1 MRTQDEILAQCEAR
15 YRELERR
22 AEVIKKLE
30 ARPKCVDC
38 RWIDTRGYLNGGLC
52 NQPLIKG
59 FDERGP
65 DCFDRMSYSKH
76 RTALC
81 GPEKALWEP
90 KLNLLQ
96 RAWGRCAGLAERV
109 AEIIWH

>member
-1 MRTQDEILAQCEAR
+1 MRTQEEILAQCEAR

-22 AEVIKKLE
+22 AEAIKKLE
-30 ARPKCVDC
+30 AQPKCVDC
-38 RWIDTRGYLNGGLC
+38 RWAKSEYLGHSC

-65 DCFDRMSYSKH
+65 ACFDSASYGKH

-90 KLNLLQ
+90 KLSLPQ
-96 RAWGRCAGLAERV
+96 RLWDWLV
-109 AEIIWH
+109 EIISL